1 MSFVPIAAKIGLRYS
16 KTSNK
21 RSFIS
26 FINLFSVVGIALG
39 IASLI
44 SVVSVMNGL
53 EGQLKQKILGILPHI
68 VIESRQEP
76 IFEADLSDKIL
87 LTSDFA
93 EQEVIIQSSSTIRGT
108 ILQGVDTSTEKAQS
122 VIASAI
128 VAGQW
133 DSMIEGSFNVVIS
146 RSLASKMRV
155 GLGQQ
160 LRVISPA
167 ASTFTPLGRM
177 PSQRLV
183 TVGGLFQLDSEA
195 DDSVMLMNIQDLAK
209 LSRKKD
215 LSFSGQRL
223 FLDDAFQFQS
233 IADTLDSQGVNYRTW
248 RERQGPLFDA
258 VSMEKAM
265 MSLMLLLIIAVAA
278 FNIVSA
284 LVMVVSEKKADIA
297 ILQTQGLLPRD
308 VMLIFILNGIFNG
321 IKGILAGVAIGL
333 ILVWQLNDLL
343 KLMGSP
349 LAFGP
354 NGVGLPIDMRWQ
366 EVLYVSLGSL
376 VLCVVATLYP
386 AYKASS
392 IQPANSLQSQ

>member
-44 SVVSVMNGL
+44 TVVSVMNGL

-68 VIESRQEP
+68 VIESREKL

>member
-1 MSFVPIAAKIGLRYS
+1 
-16 KTSNK
+16 
-21 RSFIS
+21 
-26 FINLFSVVGIALG
+26 
-39 IASLI
+39 
-44 SVVSVMNGL
+44 
-53 EGQLKQKILGILPHI
+53 
-68 VIESRQEP
+68 
-76 IFEADLSDKIL
+76 
-87 LTSDFA
+87 
-93 EQEVIIQSSSTIRGT
+93 
-108 ILQGVDTSTEKAQS
+108 
-122 VIASAI
+122 
-128 VAGQW
+128 
-133 DSMIEGSFNVVIS
+133 
-146 RSLASKMRV
+146 
-155 GLGQQ
+155 
-160 LRVISPA
+160 
-167 ASTFTPLGRM
+167 M

>member
-108 ILQGVDTSTEKAQS
+108 ILQGVDTTAEKAQS
-122 VIASAI
+122 VVASAI

-209 LSRKKD
+209 LSRQKD
-215 LSFSGQRL
+215 LSFTGQRL

-233 IADTLDSQGVNYRTW
+233 IADTLDSQGLNYRTW

>member
-1 MSFVPIAAKIGLRYS
+1 
-16 KTSNK
+16 
-21 RSFIS
+21 
-26 FINLFSVVGIALG
+26 
-39 IASLI
+39 
-44 SVVSVMNGL
+44 
-53 EGQLKQKILGILPHI
+53 
-68 VIESRQEP
+68 
-76 IFEADLSDKIL
+76 
-87 LTSDFA
+87 
-93 EQEVIIQSSSTIRGT
+93 
-108 ILQGVDTSTEKAQS
+108 
-122 VIASAI
+122 
-128 VAGQW
+128 
-133 DSMIEGSFNVVIS
+133 
-146 RSLASKMRV
+146 
-155 GLGQQ
+155 
-160 LRVISPA
+160 
-167 ASTFTPLGRM
+167 
-177 PSQRLV
+177 
-183 TVGGLFQLDSEA
+183 
-195 DDSVMLMNIQDLAK
+195 
-209 LSRKKD
+209 
-215 LSFSGQRL
+215 
-223 FLDDAFQFQS
+223 
-233 IADTLDSQGVNYRTW
+233 
-248 RERQGPLFDA
+248 
-258 VSMEKAM
+258 MEKAM